1 LLFDAGAVGD
11 QSGQLAVQRVDASGG
26 VLGFRGQIR
35 RGEARQRLPGVHRPR
50 TLQLFDARRKRRID
64 QLPMRWLGDSGR
76 VDVERSRD
84 QGKK

>member
-1 LLFDAGAVGD
+1 
-11 QSGQLAVQRVDASGG
+11 
-26 VLGFRGQIR
+26 
-35 RGEARQRLPGVHRPR
+35 VHRPR